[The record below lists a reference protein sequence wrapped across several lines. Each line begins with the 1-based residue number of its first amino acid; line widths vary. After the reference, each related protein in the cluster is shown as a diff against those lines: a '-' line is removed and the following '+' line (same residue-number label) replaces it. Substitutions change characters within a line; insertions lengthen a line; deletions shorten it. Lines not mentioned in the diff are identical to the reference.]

1 MITAHRGDGV
11 TTYVYSQDAG
21 RVAVNVLEVRQA
33 VERIEMMCRD
43 ILTALNLLTD
53 LLPAPAGNA
62 SEGGEMATEGGID
75 FDDAEYAIPG
85 RLEAERHHPLTGP
98 ERAALAMARFDRQ
111 LAELRTEV
119 EHLRDDV
126 RRMLEAG
133 DRL

>member
-1 MITAHRGDGV
+1 MRIAHVGDGV
-11 TTYVYSQDAG
+11 TTYVYSQDA
-21 RVAVNVLEVRQA
+21 RTAANVLEVRHA
-33 VERIEMMCRD
+33 VARVEMMCRD

-62 SEGGEMATEGGID
+62 SEGGEMAAGDGID
-75 FDDAEYAIPG
+75 FDDAEYTVPG
-85 RLEAERHHPLTGP
+85 GLEAGRHHPLTGP
-98 ERAALAMARFDRQ
+98 ERTALAMARFDRQ

-126 RRMLEAG
+126 RRLLEEG